1 LSNARPIRDQP
12 GGLGGHAAHGFA
24 VAEVGKHIYA
34 VSGVNNAG
42 GAGTLSVVPVNEVY
56 EL

>member
-1 LSNARPIRDQP
+1 MTDHLFGRARMLTPRY
-12 GGLGGHAAHGFA
+12 GFA

-34 VSGVNNAG
+34 VSGVNIAG

-56 EL
+56 EP